1 MFTDLLYH
9 FRAYGLKVT
18 LVEWLTLI
26 QALAEGHA
34 RANLEVFYH
43 LARSLLV
50 KKETLYD
57 LYDVAFAD
65 FFRGVDR
72 QFEISEAL
80 LAWLA
85 DPVLPRELT
94 AEEMAALRAMDLDEL
109 KRRFAERLE
118 EQRER
123 HDGGSRWIGTGGTS
137 PFGHGGANP
146 AGIRIGGS
154 GGGRSA
160 VQVASERRFQNL
172 RGDRVLDTRQIGMAL
187 RRLRRL
193 GKDEHLEELDLD
205 ATIDTSARNAEIDLV
220 FGPPRKNRIKLLLL
234 VDVGGSMDPHAD
246 LSERLFSA
254 AHAANHFHSFESRFF
269 HNCVYE
275 TLFTDIYH
283 FRGGPTEEVLK
294 KLDRTWSV
302 ILVGDAWMS
311 PFELTHRGG
320 AIDLYHDNRETGL
333 AWLKRIRE
341 RCPQSVWLNPEP
353 RRVWRAPS
361 IRLVREVFPMYE
373 LTLDGLDEA
382 VDVLCGRRAPR
393 TLSMTTTSAAGGVE
407 LVN

>member
-1 MFTDLLYH
+1 MTLTHDTPVQFLRGVGPRRAEAFARIGVRTVEDLLYH
-9 FRAYGLKVT
+9 TPHRYVDATSVTPIAKLVVGQEVTVVGRVVSTGVLPTRRRLRIFRAILKDASGV
-18 LVEWLTLI
+18 VEC
-26 QALAEGHA
+26 
-34 RANLEVFYH
+34 
-43 LARSLLV
+43 
-50 KKETLYD
+50 
-57 LYDVAFAD
+57 
-65 FFRGVDR
+65 
-72 QFEISEAL
+72 
-80 LAWLA
+80 AWQI
-85 DPVLPRELT
+85 
-94 AEEMAALRAMDLDEL
+94 
-109 KRRFAERLE
+109 F
-118 EQRER
+118 QRC
-123 HDGGSRWIGTGGTS
+123 
-137 PFGHGGANP
+137 
-146 AGIRIGGS
+146 
-154 GGGRSA
+154 
-160 VQVASERRFQNL
+160 
-172 RGDRVLDTRQIGMAL
+172 GMAL